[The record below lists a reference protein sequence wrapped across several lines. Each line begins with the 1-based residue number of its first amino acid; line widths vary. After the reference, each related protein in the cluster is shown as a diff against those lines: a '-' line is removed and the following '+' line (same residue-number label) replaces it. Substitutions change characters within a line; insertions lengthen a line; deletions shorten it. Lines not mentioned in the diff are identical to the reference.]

1 MRHALVTGGGKG
13 IGKAITQALLDDDY
27 AITISGRDRSALDDT
42 ATLAPDRIM
51 PIGAD
56 VTDETAVAALVR
68 AATDA
73 YGPIDV
79 LVNNAGIATSAPM
92 VRTTLEEWNRH
103 LLVNATGVF
112 LCSRAVLP
120 AMIERSWGRIVTIAS
135 VASHVGWP
143 YTAAYTAS
151 KHAALGL
158 TRVLAAELR
167 NTGVTANCV
176 CPNYVRTEMTERTI
190 DNIRAN
196 TGRSAEQAEEA
207 VLRAAN
213 QARLLEPGEVAAAVR
228 YLVSDEAAGVNGE
241 SIILAGN

>member
-13 IGKAITQALLDDDY
+13 IGRAVTQALLDDGY
-27 AITISGRDRSALDDT
+27 VVTISGRERAALDDT
-42 ATLAPDRIM
+42 ARLAPDRITVVQ
-51 PIGAD
+51 AD
-56 VTDETAVAALVR
+56 VTDEAAVAALHD
-68 AATDA
+68 AAIDA
-73 YGPIDV
+73 RGRVDV
-79 LVNNAGIATSAPM
+79 LVNNAGMAASAP
-92 VRTTLEEWNRH
+92 VLRTTLDDWNRH

-112 LCSRAVLP
+112 LCSRAVVP
-120 AMIERSWGRIVTIAS
+120 AMLERGWGRIVTIAS

-151 KHAALGL
+151 KHAALGF

-190 DNIRAN
+190 ERIRST
-196 TGRSAEQAEEA
+196 TGRSTDEAEAA

-213 QARLLEPGEVAAAVR
+213 QARLLEPDEAAAAVR
-228 YLVSDEAAGVNGE
+228 YLVSDAAAGVNGE
-241 SIILAGN
+241 SIVLGGN

>member
-13 IGKAITQALLDDDY
+13 IGKAVTQALLDDGY
-27 AITISGRDRSALDDT
+27 AVTIAGRDRAALDET
-42 ATLAPDRIM
+42 AQLAPQRIT
-51 PIGAD
+51 PVEAD
-56 VTDETAVAALVR
+56 VTDEASVAALND
-68 AATDA
+68 AATHA
-73 YGPIDV
+73 HGPIDV
-79 LVNNAGIATSAPM
+79 LVNNAGIATSASV
-92 VRTTLEEWNRH
+92 VRTTLEDWNRH

-112 LCSRAVLP
+112 LCSRVVLP
-120 AMIERSWGRIVTIAS
+120 AMVERGWGRIVTIAS

-151 KHAALGL
+151 KHAALGF

-190 DNIRAN
+190 ENIRST
-196 TGRSAEQAEEA
+196 TGRSAEQAEAA

-213 QARLLEPGEVAAAVR
+213 QARLLEPEEIAAAVR
-228 YLVSDEAAGVNGE
+228 YLVSDAAAGVNGE